1 MDQTSTLFETRQH
14 IIHRNNCEICSK
26 FKKKISHLLVN
37 FQNLTSVIELIY
49 NINQKSLK
57 RECDFPFLI
66 DHLMFCVLI
75 FSNIWKCTDLIS
87 ICILQMDESNNC
99 HICSSNQKCVQ
110 LSSNTSYCV
119 EGMYSVIRLCFQI
132 LFYIKIYLATCIHY

>member
-1 MDQTSTLFETRQH
+1 
-14 IIHRNNCEICSK
+14 
-26 FKKKISHLLVN
+26 
-37 FQNLTSVIELIY
+37 
-49 NINQKSLK
+49 
-57 RECDFPFLI
+57 
-66 DHLMFCVLI
+66 MFCVLI

-110 LSSNTSYCV
+110 LSSNTSYCI

-132 LFYIKIYLATCIHY
+132 LFYIKIYLATCIHYWAYFHTCSWKSGWLNFFSIYVKMILAWQTAQPITVYHHFYQMDYIELNFQSLVTWRLCV